1 MLFPPSH
8 LPSLNIAAVSSH
20 PLVVFSLLLEFAVL
34 GRAAYTREPTHI
46 VLGAVAIPCLMV
58 SIWAAKVS
66 LNPSGGFYFGG
77 LFSMAAGGLLTFLV
91 VADAVAGVVA
101 RKRTTEQKRTTER

>member
-1 MLFPPSH
+1 MPF
-8 LPSLNIAAVSSH
+8 LPSLNIAAVNSH
-20 PLVVFSLLLEFAVL
+20 PLVVLPLLLELAVL

-46 VLGAVAIPCLMV
+46 ILGAVAVPCLMV
-58 SIWAAKVS
+58 SIWAAMES
-66 LNPSGGFYFGG
+66 LNPSGGVYWGG

-101 RKRTTEQKRTTER
+101 RKRTAGQRRTAEQ